1 MGFPAL
7 EVLLDLLTGLRLIE
21 EESVRQNTLLG
32 ISQYIQFGESRFS
45 CDTQMQ
51 SCLVFFGITNISF
64 TPRLECRVPVAQCGA
79 GLGPRPAVCAH
90 QSAQGSVLSPGPKR
104 PPCPCVCSIWDFPGL
119 SENHAFLYFQ
129 KCPSE
134 SWRAVY
140 TSWGSDI
147 AVLSRTGG
155 VGLSGPR
162 ATLRRGWVCTLTPD
176 SWGRVTPAAA
186 SALWSPGTG
195 QDAEP

>member
-1 MGFPAL
+1 M
-7 EVLLDLLTGLRLIE
+7 
-21 EESVRQNTLLG
+21 G

-64 TPRLECRVPVAQCGA
+64 TPRLECRVPAAQCGA
-79 GLGPRPAVCAH
+79 GLGPPPAVCAH

-104 PPCPCVCSIWDFPGL
+104 PPCPCVCSILDFPGL
-119 SENHAFLYFQ
+119 SENHPFLYFQ

-140 TSWGSDI
+140 TSWGRDI
-147 AVLSRTGG
+147 IVLSRTGVWDCLARG
-155 VGLSGPR
+155 RSCGGAGCAPSRLTPGDVSHLQQRVHCGPQAQAR
-162 ATLRRGWVCTLTPD
+162 MPSLETLAQWPCLNRTASSLRR
-176 SWGRVTPAAA
+176 
-186 SALWSPGTG
+186 
-195 QDAEP
+195 

>member
-45 CDTQMQ
+45 CDTQVQ

-79 GLGPRPAVCAH
+79 GLGLRPAVCAH
-90 QSAQGSVLSPGPKR
+90 QS
-104 PPCPCVCSIWDFPGL
+104 GL
-119 SENHAFLYFQ
+119 
-129 KCPSE
+129 C
-134 SWRAVY
+134 
-140 TSWGSDI
+140 
-147 AVLSRTGG
+147 
-155 VGLSGPR
+155 
-162 ATLRRGWVCTLTPD
+162 
-176 SWGRVTPAAA
+176 
-186 SALWSPGTG
+186 
-195 QDAEP
+195 AEPWPQAPTLPLRLQHLGFPWAL